1 MIPPLEERP
10 LPMSDVLPQKIV
22 PFYGDELIAV
32 QQPDGAIFVLF
43 ARLCDNLGLNRRPQ
57 VLRIQR
63 HSVLSEGLIT
73 LAVQTDG
80 GPQQVQCLKLSLL
93 PLWLSGVQAS
103 RVKEELQEKLVR
115 YQHDAADVLWQA
127 FKSQIIVEEPGT
139 GLTTS
144 TDAELA
150 QLAQIAEMGRA
161 ITRMAE
167 EQLEIRRRLDAAARA
182 FQGMRHDIGDIQVR
196 LGVLED
202 RLHPAA
208 YITEAQ
214 SAEVSNRVKALAEL
228 LTSQD
233 AAKNHYQGI
242 FGELYRRFGVSSYK
256 TIRVEQYEAVLAF
269 LEDWRKSTSGS

>member
-1 MIPPLEERP
+1 MAE
-10 LPMSDVLPQKIV
+10 SLPQKIV
-22 PFYGDELIAV
+22 SFYGDELIGV
-32 QQPDGAIFVLF
+32 QTEEGAIYAPFN
-43 ARLCDNLGLNRRPQ
+43 RLCENLGLDRVGQVQRIRRHE
-57 VLRIQR
+57 VLRDAL
-63 HSVLSEGLIT
+63 VM
-73 LAVQTDG
+73 LAVETSG
-80 GPQQVQCLKLSLL
+80 GPQTVQCLRIDVL
-93 PLWLSGVQAS
+93 PLWLSGVQAG
-103 RVKEELQEKLVR
+103 RITDVALREKLIR
-115 YQHDAADVLWQA
+115 YQKEAAVVLWQA
-127 FKSQIIVEEPGT
+127 FKTQILVEEPGEE
-139 GLTTS
+139 LTTS